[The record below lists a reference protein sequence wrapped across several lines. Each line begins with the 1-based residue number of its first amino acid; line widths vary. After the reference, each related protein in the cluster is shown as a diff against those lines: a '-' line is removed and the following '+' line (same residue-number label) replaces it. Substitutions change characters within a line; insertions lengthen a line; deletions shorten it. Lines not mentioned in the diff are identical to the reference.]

1 MRMVCRRNTATQSPI
16 MNRLARGIDA
26 ATSPARDIV
35 HVGSLCCVD
44 VAAYYS
50 SYTLSNSITE
60 QAAQAAG
67 RGRTGGTQTG
77 YELKKSAQDV
87 SSVLHFPQIR
97 SFYYYQPSSTM
108 SGRGRGVSNKPA
120 WMTSGEDANGGV
132 GAGNRGTAAAPPPV
146 GLPPPSLGRDQPIP
160 RGPPPSSRGPPPP
173 RGGPRGGGG
182 RDRDRNGGR
191 GPVGVIRFRSWE
203 HERDW
208 VEDRRRR
215 RRERRSKF
223 DVEPTPEQMERER
236 MREAALAATAASTGG
251 AAMIGPSGGGGGF
264 NVAVQPQQ
272 TRHARRLYIG
282 NIPVSFGL
290 RLCLCLRDT
299 CVCVCNLIFL

>member
-1 MRMVCRRNTATQSPI
+1 MVCRRNTATQSPI
-16 MNRLARGIDA
+16 MNRFARGIDA
-26 ATSPARDIV
+26 TTSAARDIV
-35 HVGSLCCVD
+35 HVTVGSLCCVD
-44 VAAYYS
+44 VAACYS

-108 SGRGRGVSNKPA
+108 TGRGRGVSNKPA

>member
-1 MRMVCRRNTATQSPI
+1 
-16 MNRLARGIDA
+16 MN
-26 ATSPARDIV
+26 
-35 HVGSLCCVD
+35 
-44 VAAYYS
+44 
-50 SYTLSNSITE
+50 
-60 QAAQAAG
+60 
-67 RGRTGGTQTG
+67 
-77 YELKKSAQDV
+77 
-87 SSVLHFPQIR
+87 
-97 SFYYYQPSSTM
+97 
-108 SGRGRGVSNKPA
+108 GRGRGVSNKPA

-160 RGPPPSSRGPPPP
+160 RGGPPPSSRGPPPP

-191 GPVGVIRFRSWE
+191 GPVGVVRFRSWE

-236 MREAALAATAASTGG
+236 MREAALATTAASTGG
-251 AAMIGPSGGGGGF
+251 AAMIGPSGGGGF

-282 NIPVSFGL
+282 NIPVSFWSSFYVCAYMIRALVNAVSHIFVHPISTSHNIRSYHHRMVSLTTSSAASFMTPSPGL
-290 RLCLCLRDT
+290 SAIPGPMPLTIPSSTCISTRSVALRSSS
-299 CVCVCNLIFL
+299 LRRWK

>member
-1 MRMVCRRNTATQSPI
+1 M
-16 MNRLARGIDA
+16 
-26 ATSPARDIV
+26 
-35 HVGSLCCVD
+35 
-44 VAAYYS
+44 
-50 SYTLSNSITE
+50 
-60 QAAQAAG
+60 
-67 RGRTGGTQTG
+67 
-77 YELKKSAQDV
+77 
-87 SSVLHFPQIR
+87 LHFLQIR
-97 SFYYYQPSSTM
+97 PFYYQPSSTM

-160 RGPPPSSRGPPPP
+160 RGGPPPSSRGPPPP

-191 GPVGVIRFRSWE
+191 GPVGVVRFRSWE

-282 NIPVSFGL
+282 NIPVSFWSSFYVCAYLVHVPDTRACEYGL
-290 RLCLCLRDT
+290 THLRSSHF
-299 CVCVCNLIFL
+299 NNS

>member
-1 MRMVCRRNTATQSPI
+1 MRCASKGQPRLKKGVGPQS
-16 MNRLARGIDA
+16 
-26 ATSPARDIV
+26 
-35 HVGSLCCVD
+35 
-44 VAAYYS
+44 
-50 SYTLSNSITE
+50 
-60 QAAQAAG
+60 QAAAG
-67 RGRTGGTQTG
+67 TDGQQTG
-77 YELKKSAQDV
+77 YELKIDDTRAHEID
-87 SSVLHFPQIR
+87 VLHFLQIR
-97 SFYYYQPSSTM
+97 PFYYQPSSTM

-160 RGPPPSSRGPPPP
+160 RGGPPPSSRGPPPP

-191 GPVGVIRFRSWE
+191 GPVGVVRFRSWE

-282 NIPVSFGL
+282 NIPVSFGP
-290 RLCLCLRDT
+290 RFMFVPT
-299 CVCVCNLIFL
+299 